1 VQYIQP
7 TLFRFIALPSAY
19 II

>member
-1 VQYIQP
+1 
-7 TLFRFIALPSAY
+7 LFRFIALPSAY